1 MIAAWPTGA
10 PNNGGAIVDPSKR
23 FIKWNQKCSTVQSS
37 WQNGAN
43 MSFVINFQLSTNQ
56 QLSDATSFKN
66 FFFNLPDLL
75 VDGHNFN
82 DYGNNYDGACYLGVF
97 PSVGVQD

>member
-1 MIAAWPTGA
+1 
-10 PNNGGAIVDPSKR
+10 
-23 FIKWNQKCSTVQSS
+23 
-37 WQNGAN
+37 

-82 DYGNNYDGACYLGVF
+82 DYGNNYDGSCYLGVF